1 MLALYCDVEHVVRP
15 GDRTSVHVSTTASTF
30 RLELYPLGGSE
41 PVWSG
46 PALTGKLVPAG
57 DPTRDWQWPDHP
69 IDIPAD
75 LPGGVY
81 LVVGLELD
89 GSTGYEPSLVGYD
102 ATALLAITPERP
114 ASTALYKL
122 PMRTYLA
129 YNPAGGASLYVNR
142 QWRDGACVAGVRR
155 PGAGIG
161 GPTAEPVDIYAPGN
175 PRQTFWHW
183 DEPFLSWASERGY
196 ALDVV
201 FDTALDDEPELLGRY
216 GTLVTAGHDEYWT
229 AECRERTEEFVAGG
243 GNVLVFGGNTCW
255 WRTEVR
261 DGELRVAKDEANPVV
276 GDLWWRTDR
285 PEASLIGLSFRHGG
299 ASWLAGRPPTSYE
312 FRPDGDALL
321 DGVDLAAFAE
331 LTDLAGYEVDG
342 HAYEPRRPWQP
353 TGVEDVPDG
362 LVVLAYAPLAD
373 APPAHWYSD
382 PREPHLRS
390 PRCATIAYH
399 RHGDA
404 LIFNGGTT
412 DWPRHLHH
420 PAVDRLT
427 RNVLD
432 AAGVHGV

>member
-1 MLALYCDVEHVVRP
+1 MCPTRSRTPRTGPSHGWPCLRGLSPRHTPTGRDGRPHRSPSSWRLVRRRPAPHRRLRPTPGTTVRHAARGTRQRAAPADHSGPGEDVRRAGP
-15 GDRTSVHVSTTASTF
+15 AQRADRT
-30 RLELYPLGGSE
+30 RLLE
-41 PVWSG
+41 PAREHRPSG
-46 PALTGKLVPAG
+46 TGTNPSC
-57 DPTRDWQWPDHP
+57 
-69 IDIPAD
+69 
-75 LPGGVY
+75 PGP
-81 LVVGLELD
+81 
-89 GSTGYEPSLVGYD
+89 PSG
-102 ATALLAITPERP
+102 
-114 ASTALYKL
+114 
-122 PMRTYLA
+122 
-129 YNPAGGASLYVNR
+129 
-142 QWRDGACVAGVRR
+142 
-155 PGAGIG
+155 
-161 GPTAEPVDIYAPGN
+161 
-175 PRQTFWHW
+175 
-183 DEPFLSWASERGY
+183 GY

-216 GTLVTAGHDEYWT
+216 GTLVTAGHDEHWT

-243 GNVLVFGGNTCW
+243 GNVLVFAGNTCW

-261 DGELRVAKDEANPVV
+261 DSELRVAKDGANPVV

-299 ASWLAGRPPTSYE
+299 ASWLAGRPPRSYE

-342 HAYEPRRPWQP
+342 HAYEPGRPWQP
-353 TGVEDVPDG
+353 AGVEDVPDG

-373 APPAHWYSD
+373 EPPAHWYSD
-382 PREPHLRS
+382 PREPHLQS

-404 LIFNGGTT
+404 LIFNGVTT
-412 DWPRHLHH
+412 DWPRHLDH

>member
-1 MLALYCDVEHVVRP
+1 MSADISTDTSGATSPRP
-15 GDRTSVHVSTTASTF
+15 NDGVLPDPAKVYWQRRLDGATAT
-30 RLELYPLGGSE
+30 LL
-41 PVWSG
+41 
-46 PALTGKLVPAG
+46 
-57 DPTRDWQWPDHP
+57 
-69 IDIPAD
+69 PAD
-75 LPGGVY
+75 LPH
-81 LVVGLELD
+81 
-89 GSTGYEPSLVGYD
+89 TEPDAQDWAVSRMAVPPRTLAAAHAYGAGRETTPLAVLLAPGTPSSSATP
-102 ATALLAITPERP
+102 ATATCSWDHRP
-114 ASTALYKL
+114 ARRTRYPTTCCPCGPQWTRRGRSTSWSCA
-122 PMRTYLA
+122 
-129 YNPAGGASLYVNR
+129 ASR
-142 QWRDGACVAGVRR
+142 SHSATGT
-155 PGAGIG
+155 
-161 GPTAEPVDIYAPGN
+161 GPRAP
-175 PRQTFWHW
+175 TFWHW

-261 DGELRVAKDEANPVV
+261 DSELRVAKDEANPVV

-342 HAYEPRRPWQP
+342 HAYEPGRPWQP

-382 PREPHLRS
+382 PREPHLQS

-412 DWPRHLHH
+412 DWPRHLDH

-432 AAGVHGV
+432 AAEYTAFERTVGRRAHSPLP